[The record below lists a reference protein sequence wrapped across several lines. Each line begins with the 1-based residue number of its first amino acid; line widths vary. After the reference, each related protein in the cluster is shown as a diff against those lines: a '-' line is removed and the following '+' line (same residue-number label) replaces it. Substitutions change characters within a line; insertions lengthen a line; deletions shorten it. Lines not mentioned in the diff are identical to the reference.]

1 MSYKGVP
8 VYLGLILLHFLQL
21 QAPVSFFDVTP
32 IGRIVNR
39 FSSDVFSI
47 DDALPFIMNIF
58 LAQIYGIFGTIVIT
72 CYGLPWFAILL
83 VPIGIL
89 YYKIQVSTWRECD
102 IPSLP

>member
-1 MSYKGVP
+1 MYTYFP
-8 VYLGLILLHFLQL
+8 F

-58 LAQIYGIFGTIVIT
+58 LAQVYGILGTIVIT
-72 CYGLPWFAILL
+72 CYGLPWFAVLL
-83 VPIGIL
+83 LPLGLL
-89 YYKIQVSTWRECD
+89 YYKIQVQ
-102 IPSLP
+102 SL